1 VADDRGRAGD
11 PRLTSS
17 AALAGAPTVRFAA
30 PRTDGPGEGGD
41 PTGLKA
47 AAVIAT
53 ASAGAGLVVVDATV
67 VNLAAPALVA
77 DLGIGGGGAQ
87 WVVEAYTVVFA
98 SLLLSA
104 GRLGDRFGR
113 RRCLAAG
120 ALLLAGAGAL
130 AAAAPGAPV
139 LLLARGLQ
147 GAGAALVFPATLS
160 VLGATFR
167 GPTRG
172 TAFALWGATIAATA
186 GIGALLGGALTSTL
200 GWRAVFAAFVPVGAA
215 IAVAARLALPESR
228 EPTGSVDALGAAVS
242 ALGVGAGVLA
252 LVEGPTWGWWLP
264 RLAGWPVSPVPLLVV
279 LAVLC
284 GMAFAVRQRRLSA
297 RGAVPLLAPRLLR
310 VRSFR
315 AGTLA
320 ATVIHFGEF
329 GLMFVLPFWWQ
340 DVLGWSAAR
349 AAVLLVFP
357 AAAALAGGVTTSVL
371 VRHVGSRTTV
381 RAGLACEGAAA
392 AGIAV
397 VAATGVAPFA
407 LGAGL
412 LSLYGV
418 GLGLAS
424 AQLGSIV
431 LADLSGDDV
440 GAGSGAM
447 TTAQQIGA
455 AFGVAVLGAVTF
467 AAPVLAHGIA
477 RAVGL
482 TAVALLLA
490 LVVTW
495 RLGGAPSP
503 SVAAPASGPAAVPA
517 PRGARHR
524 VHTASP
530 VPFPVPAAT
539 ALGPGGRHRR

>member
-1 VADDRGRAGD
+1 MADDRGRAGD
-11 PRLTSS
+11 PRLTTS
-17 AALAGAPTVRFAA
+17 AALAGAPTVQFAA
-30 PRTDGPGEGGD
+30 LRPDDPGDDD
-41 PTGLKA
+41 PTGLAA

-104 GRLGDRFGR
+104 GRLGDRYGR

-120 ALLLAGAGAL
+120 AILLAGAGAL
-130 AAAAPGAPV
+130 AAAAPGPAV
-139 LLLARGLQ
+139 LLVARALQ

-160 VLGATFR
+160 ALGATFR
-167 GPTRG
+167 GPIRG

-186 GIGALLGGALTSTL
+186 GIGALLGGWLTSTL

-228 EPTGSVDALGAAVS
+228 EPTGSVDLVGALLSV
-242 ALGVGAGVLA
+242 LGVGAGVLA
-252 LVEGPTWGWWLP
+252 LVQGPAWGWWVP
-264 RLAGWPVSPVPLLVV
+264 GVAAPAGWPVSPVPVLVV
-279 LAVLC
+279 VAVGC
-284 GMAFAVRQRRLSA
+284 VAAFAVRQRRLA
-297 RGAVPLLAPRLLR
+297 AAGAVPLLAPRLLR
-310 VRSFR
+310 IRSFR
-315 AGTLA
+315 AGTA
-320 ATVIHFGEF
+320 AASVIHFGEF

-340 DVLGWSAAR
+340 DVLGWSAAQ

-357 AAAALAGGVTTSVL
+357 AGAALAGGVTTSVL
-371 VRHVGSRTTV
+371 VRRVGPRTTV

-392 AGIAV
+392 AGLAGV
-397 VAATGVAPFA
+397 VSTGASPFA
-407 LGAGL
+407 LGAAL
-412 LSLYGV
+412 LVLYGL

-431 LADLSGDDV
+431 LADLAGDDV

-447 TTAQQIGA
+447 TTAQQVGA

-467 AAPVLAHGIA
+467 AAPALAHGVA
-477 RAVGL
+477 RALML
-482 TAVALLLA
+482 TAVALALA
-490 LVVTW
+490 LVATW
-495 RLGGAPSP
+495 RLGGAPS
-503 SVAAPASGPAAVPA
+503 AV
-517 PRGARHR
+517 GSARHR
-524 VHTASP
+524 VHTAAT
-530 VPFPVPAAT
+530 VAFPVPAAS
-539 ALGPGGRHRR
+539 AAAGRHRR